1 MTTSFR
7 KTGLPVL
14 GEMSWGSH
22 CCHFFQTRRDLLDT
36 LLPYFKVGLEAREL
50 CVWIT
55 HAPVTEA
62 VARQALRL
70 AVPGADRYLADGSI
84 EIVSSGDWYLKGG
97 RFSLER
103 VMRAWDARL
112 DQAAARGYTGM
123 RANGNSAWLERKSW
137 KSFSEYEVA
146 LNEAIV
152 QKPMI
157 LICSYDVKRCGA
169 VEVLDV
175 ARSHQ
180 FAIAKRLGTW
190 EVIEW
195 TQPSSS
201 PDHYETLTTRER
213 QVLLL
218 AAEGHTNPEI
228 AGLLSIGVRT
238 VESHRASLMRKLG
251 LRNQTDLVRYAL
263 RRGLLSRDERGKP

>member
-1 MTTSFR
+1 MTTPFR
-7 KTGLPVL
+7 KTGLPIL

-22 CCHFFQTRRDLLDT
+22 CCHFFETRRDLLDT
-36 LLPYFKVGLEAREL
+36 LLPYFKVGLEAGEL
-50 CVWIT
+50 CVWIV
-55 HAPVTEA
+55 HAPMTEA
-62 VARQALRL
+62 AARRELRQ
-70 AVPGADRYLADGSI
+70 AVPGADRYLTDGSI
-84 EIVSSGDWYLKGG
+84 EIVSSGEWYLKGG
-97 RFSLER
+97 RFSLKR

-112 DQAAARGYTGM
+112 AQAAARGYSGM
-123 RANGNSAWLERKSW
+123 RANGNTAWLERKDW
-137 KSFSEYEVA
+137 KRFEDYEA
-146 LNEAIV
+146 TLNEAMA

-180 FAIAKRLGTW
+180 FAIAKRLGKW

-195 TQPSSS
+195 RHPSTS

-228 AGLLSIGVRT
+228 SRLLSIGVRT

-251 LRNQTDLVRYAL
+251 VRNQTDLVRYAF
-263 RRGLLSRDERGKP
+263 RRGLLSVDERR